1 MLEGEGC
8 SASLK
13 PARPL
18 NHESHWSA
26 KEAEP
31 ANYNLTHWVRSL
43 LITKMADDLV
53 NKQAPFSENGSED
66 SERSSIRN
74 G

>member
-1 MLEGEGC
+1 MD
-8 SASLK
+8 
-13 PARPL
+13 ARVL
-18 NHESHWSA
+18 LAVSEA

-31 ANYNLTHWVRSL
+31 RCQ
-43 LITKMADDLV
+43 LITKMADAVASKRPL
-53 NKQAPFSENGSED
+53 SESGSED